1 MQRDSTG
8 TEAGIATLIKSLNLR
23 ENVASLRQG
32 TEIRGTYKEPSSTL
46 PVYLVRVKTPFLS
59 FITKTISEQSTVM
72 LAYLSNLMS
81 FLVRLNHTFWPVL
94 LHANL
99 YMS

>member
-32 TEIRGTYKEPSSTL
+32 TEIRGTYKRTIQHITSLFGESEDSFFVIYYKNYFRTIYSN
-46 PVYLVRVKTPFLS
+46 VGLS
-59 FITKTISEQSTVM
+59 V
-72 LAYLSNLMS
+72 
-81 FLVRLNHTFWPVL
+81 
-94 LHANL
+94 
-99 YMS
+99 